1 MTEIGPRGQDRYGTF
16 FVVVVVVALFCF
28 FSFVL
33 VTNCIESQ
41 NTPDFKNREKS
52 GNAGSF
58 VQRSKYAGCYDFGIQ
73 EKRNALF
80 RKLKEMCTV

>member
-1 MTEIGPRGQDRYGTF
+1 MACF
-16 FVVVVVVALFCF
+16 FVVVVVVVVALFCF
-28 FSFVL
+28 CFFFPFVL

-52 GNAGSF
+52 GNAESF
-58 VQRSKYAGCYDFGIQ
+58 VQRSKYAGCYDFSIQ

-80 RKLKEMCTV
+80 RKLKEICTV